1 MSARL
6 LLAAAWLK
14 PAPQGRGADAVRAGG
29 AGRLD
34 LASTRPGSRR
44 FQGRVRAWGP
54 FLPSPV
60 GRAPVLL
67 LLAVVVAFAVMTPV
81 RAQATQT
88 EGPAESRTAN
98 PPSTPAR
105 IGGEASGLCVQVDV
119 GGYRT
124 GHLDCASRALQ
135 QAARLAQSQAR
146 STLDA
151 PRLQAGSPDVSVG
164 VSSLSGSRLRMGDA
178 LGVSVHPQRPVRAFG
193 HPRTVAPPEG
203 QP

>member
-1 MSARL
+1 
-6 LLAAAWLK
+6 
-14 PAPQGRGADAVRAGG
+14 
-29 AGRLD
+29 
-34 LASTRPGSRR
+34 
-44 FQGRVRAWGP
+44 
-54 FLPSPV
+54 
-60 GRAPVLL
+60 
-67 LLAVVVAFAVMTPV
+67 VAFAVMTPV